1 MQILPLK
8 EMKDILGKEIGV
20 SDWFPIDQERI
31 NQFAHCTR
39 DNHWVHLDVEA
50 AKNGFF
56 GTTIAQGFLIVSL
69 LTHFHEKFM
78 VIPEGAVMAIYYGMN
93 KIRHLS
99 PVPVDAMVR
108 DRIILAHVEEQ
119 GDGRILTTATHT
131 VEIKGSGK
139 PACYAE
145 SLTLFLTG

>member
-8 EMKDILGKEIGV
+8 GMKEISGKEIGV

-39 DNHWVHLDVEA
+39 DNHWVHLDEQA
-50 AKNGFF
+50 AQKGFF
-56 GTTIAQGFLIVSL
+56 GKTIAQGFLIVSL

-99 PVPVDAMVR
+99 PVTVGSMIR
-108 DRIILAHVEEQ
+108 DRIILARVEEKSR
-119 GDGRILTTATHT
+119 GRILTTVNHT
-131 VEIKGSGK
+131 VEIKGSK
-139 PACYAE
+139 KSACYAE
-145 SLTLFLTG
+145 SMTLFLTQ